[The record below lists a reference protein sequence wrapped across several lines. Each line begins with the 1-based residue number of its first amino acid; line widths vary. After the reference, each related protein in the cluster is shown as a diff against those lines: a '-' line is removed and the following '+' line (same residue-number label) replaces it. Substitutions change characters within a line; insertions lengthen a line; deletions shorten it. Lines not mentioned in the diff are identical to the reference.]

1 MDIGFSPG
9 ATIAGCQQA
18 RCKASSARLA
28 RATWQPCWLLAA
40 GSRLAGE
47 WHVLP
52 CLRLGVAGTSL
63 LVAAAAGLSA
73 LRVQGAW
80 LQQARE
86 DFTPQ

>member
-1 MDIGFSPG
+1 MHGHRVFTRRYNCRLS
-9 ATIAGCQQA
+9 TSTLQSKQC
-18 RCKASSARLA
+18 ASCTGHLA
-28 RATWQPCWLLAA
+28 AMLAA